1 MKKPITLFTV
11 LLICL
16 AGSTLAQRKPLNI
29 IRDSIYSNI
38 LREKRSIE
46 IVLPEGYSGTAA
58 AKYDVIY
65 ITDGEWNTQ
74 IVGNIERFLEIQFI
88 PANIMVSLP
97 NTMLQGQ
104 NMRGRDLTPTRA
116 DGDPQSGG
124 AANYIAFIK
133 TELMPYINKKYRTTG
148 MNTYHGGSY
157 GGLFGMYMLM
167 KEPQLFQSYLLADPS
182 FWWDKDYLPKLVRD
196 SISKIDLNNTTL
208 LITGREG
215 EPAREQR
222 INIMD
227 SILQKAASVG
237 FHYKR
242 LLYNDETHN
251 SMIFRTVYDGLKL
264 TYHGYSKEGLNFY
277 PEGGVLMRDK
287 PFKMRFQGDF
297 VKELHYTTDGSVPT
311 MASPKMNGNDLT
323 LNNIT
328 QLNFKELTYRPG
340 YEQQG
345 SANFIIGDALPAS
358 PKLKN
363 FSPGGWNYAYYE
375 GNWNTLPDFKKLKP
389 LKKGWAGKD
398 FELSKLPKQQNFAC
412 VFSGQLEI
420 AQTGYYIFGLRG
432 DCESR
437 MYINNQL
444 ILTQQTA
451 GIKSYLLPLQKGF
464 YSIKVEYLEKQ
475 GKQPSLDILYAPEN
489 GNGGIIP
496 MELRYGDVR

>member
-1 MKKPITLFTV
+1 MKKPIILLSV

-16 AGSTLAQRKPLNI
+16 TSSALAQLKPLNI

-38 LREKRSIE
+38 LKEKRSIE
-46 IVLPEGYSGTAA
+46 IVLPEAYSDTAA
-58 AKYDVIY
+58 AKYDAIY

-104 NMRGRDLTPTRA
+104 NMRGRDLTPTRT
-116 DGDPQSGG
+116 DYDPQSGG
-124 AANYIAFIK
+124 AARYIAFIK

-148 MNTYHGGSY
+148 MNTYYGGSL
-157 GGLFGMYMLM
+157 GGLFGMYTLI
-167 KEPQLFQSYLLADPS
+167 KEPRLFQSYLLADPS
-182 FWWDKDYLPKLVRD
+182 FWWDKDYLPRLVRD
-196 SISKIDLNNTTL
+196 SIGKIDLNNTTL

-215 EPAREQR
+215 ESAKEQR
-222 INIMD
+222 VNIMD
-227 SILQKAASVG
+227 SIIQKAAPVG
-237 FHYKR
+237 FHHK
-242 LLYNDETHN
+242 LMLYNDETHN
-251 SMIFRTVYDGLKL
+251 SMIFRTMYDGLKL
-264 TYHGYSKEGLNFY
+264 TYHGYSKEGLSFY
-277 PEGGVLMRDK
+277 PAGGVLMKDK

-311 MASPKMNGNDLT
+311 MASPKMDGNDLT

-328 QLNFKELTYRPG
+328 QLNLKELTYRPG

-345 SANFIIGDALPAS
+345 SANFTIGNALPAGTQ
-358 PKLKN
+358 LKN
-363 FSPGGWNYAYYE
+363 FTSGGWNYAYYE

-398 FELSKLPKQQNFAC
+398 FDLTKLPKQQNFAC

-420 AQTGYYIFGLRG
+420 TQAGYYIFGLRG

-464 YSIKVEYLEKQ
+464 YSMKVEYLEKH
-475 GKQPSLDILYAPEN
+475 GKPSLDILYAPEN

-496 MELRYGDVR
+496 MELRYGDAK